1 MARYNGL
8 LPVLALTVVLI
19 GNVQSANILGLF
31 TSVSPSHLIVEL
43 SMAKVLAENGHNVTI
58 VTVMKPLVTHKNF
71 NVIMIPLTEEEE
83 RGRQASLGNIASI
96 DNTNMIKA
104 AFHLM
109 GQMNFMFDK
118 MRNVMM
124 SPRVKDL
131 YENKDN
137 KFDLVIV
144 GFFLNNYQIGV
155 AQKLKVPVVIASILP
170 TNELFA
176 NILGNPRELS
186 YVPFFDM
193 ALKQGETMTLP
204 DRVKTLFISLTFR
217 ALYMVIEKRNSEYY
231 TEIFGDDPEMPRY
244 EDLGKNVSLVLFNS
258 HAVSEGPIRPNVPAV
273 IEVGGIHIKDQPDP
287 LPKNIAEFLDTAPND
302 AILLSLGS
310 NVQGE
315 HLKPE
320 TVQKMFNVLSKLKQR
335 VVWKWENLDKTPG
348 KSSNI
353 LFSKWLP
360 QDDILAHPKIKLFIT
375 HAGKGGVS
383 EAQYHGKPMLALPVF
398 GDQPVNAEKM
408 VQDGFGLSMKLLE
421 LEEQHFHENILK
433 VLEDSQFTENVKRF
447 SQVYRDRPMTARQ
460 TVLYWTEYVLR
471 HHGAP
476 HLQSP
481 VVHMSFIA
489 AHNLDVYALIISLLL
504 VFLFATKLVVRFIY
518 RKFIKRKISKH
529 SSKKKVKKT

>member
-1 MARYNGL
+1 
-8 LPVLALTVVLI
+8 
-19 GNVQSANILGLF
+19 
-31 TSVSPSHLIVEL
+31 
-43 SMAKVLAENGHNVTI
+43 MAKVLAENGHNVTI
-58 VTVMKPLVTHKNF
+58 VTAIKPPVTHKNF
-71 NVIMIPLTEEEE
+71 NVIVIPLTEEEE
-83 RGRQASLGNIASI
+83 REKKASI
-96 DNTNMIKA
+96 ANMASSDNTSILKVM
-104 AFHLM
+104 FRVV
-109 GQMNFMFDK
+109 GQMKSMFEIMK
-118 MRNVMM
+118 NVMM
-124 SPRVKDL
+124 NPRVKDL

-144 GFFLNNYQIGV
+144 GFFMNNYQIGV
-155 AQKLKVPVVIASILP
+155 AKKLKVPVVIASP
-170 TNELFA
+170 MPPNALFGDM
-176 NILGNPRELS
+176 LGNPSELS

-193 ALKQGETMTLP
+193 AVKQGETMTFTQ
-204 DRVKTLFISLTFR
+204 RIQTLFTSLAFQ
-217 ALYMVIEKRNSEYY
+217 AVYWLIEKRNSEYY
-231 TEIFGDDPEMPRY
+231 TDIFGDDPEMPPY
-244 EDLGKNVSLVLFNS
+244 SVLAKNVSLVFCNS
-258 HAVSEGPIRPNVPAV
+258 HAISEGPIRPNVPAV
-273 IEVGGIHIKDQPDP
+273 IEVGGIQVKEHPDP

-398 GDQPVNAEKM
+398 GDQPGNADKM
-408 VQDGFGLSMKLLE
+408 VQEGFGLSMKLLE
-421 LEEQHFHENILK
+421 LEEQPFHENILK
-433 VLEDSQFTENVKRF
+433 VLEDPQYTENVKRF
-447 SQVYRDRPMTARQ
+447 SQLYRDRPATARQ
-460 TVLYWTEYVLR
+460 TVLYWMEYVLR

-504 VFLFATKLVVRFIY
+504 VFLFATKLVIRFIY
-518 RKFIKRKISKH
+518 RKFINKKISKNA
-529 SSKKKVKKT
+529 SKKKVKKT

>member
-1 MARYNGL
+1 M
-8 LPVLALTVVLI
+8 
-19 GNVQSANILGLF
+19 
-31 TSVSPSHLIVEL
+31 SV
-43 SMAKVLAENGHNVTI
+43 AKVLAENGHNVTV
-58 VTVMKPLVTHKNF
+58 VTALKPPITHKDINI
-71 NVIMIPLTEEEE
+71 VRVPLSEED
-83 RGRQASLGNIASI
+83 QKKMSASI
-96 DNTNMIKA
+96 GSMASNDNTNVVAMM
-104 AFHLM
+104 FRTL
-109 GQMNFMFDK
+109 GQMRFMFDK
-118 MRNVMM
+118 TRDITM
-124 SPRVKDL
+124 SPIVTDL
-131 YENKDN
+131 YENKGN

-144 GFFLNNYQIGV
+144 GFFINNYQLGI
-155 AQKLKVPVVIASILP
+155 AHKLKTPVVITSAMPLS
-170 TNELFA
+170 EMFSHMV
-176 NILGNPRELS
+176 GNPSELS
-186 YVPFFDM
+186 YVPTFNM
-193 ALKQGETMTLP
+193 AVDHGQT
-204 DRVKTLFISLTFR
+204 LTFKQR
-217 ALYMVIEKRNSEYY
+217 LTSYLTSFGFSIFSIVLENQNLKYY
-231 TEIFGDDPEMPRY
+231 KQIFGDDPNMPRY
-244 EDLGKNVSLVLFNS
+244 QDLTKNISLIFFNS
-258 HAVSEGPIRPNVPAV
+258 HAISEGPIRPNVPAV
-273 IEVGGIHIKDQPDP
+273 IEVGGIQIKDQPDP

-398 GDQPVNAEKM
+398 GDQHGNAEKM
-408 VQDGFGLSMKLLE
+408 VKEGFGLTMKLLE
-421 LEEQHFHENILK
+421 LEEQPFHENIRK
-433 VLEDSQFTENVKRF
+433 VLEDPQYAEKVKRF
-447 SQVYRDRPMTARQ
+447 SQLYRDRPATARQ
-460 TVLYWTEYVLR
+460 TVLYWMEYVLR

-504 VFLFATKLVVRFIY
+504 VFLFATKLVIRFIY
-518 RKFIKRKISKH
+518 RKCINKKISKNA
-529 SSKKKVKKT
+529 SKKKM